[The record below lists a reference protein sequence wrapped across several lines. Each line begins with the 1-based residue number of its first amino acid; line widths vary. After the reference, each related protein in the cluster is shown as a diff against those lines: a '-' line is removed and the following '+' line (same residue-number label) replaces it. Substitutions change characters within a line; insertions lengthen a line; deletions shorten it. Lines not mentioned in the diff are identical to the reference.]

1 MAIGTLTL
9 EKVQQLCAERDKL
22 EDDVEELKKET
33 PKSLWCKDLDAF
45 TKELDAQDLQ
55 EAKDDEYE
63 LSNMGND
70 AARIFRQV
78 GKNQRKNTKKTVTAE
93 KADSQST
100 TNNQASTASVTTT
113 NAQKEIAKPKR
124 GGGKKGAAKKKM
136 EVESDEDD
144 ELDTSLQDRLAAYN
158 HGLSADQSAVEDQ
171 GSKQNSPTEDFQPKQ
186 KETTKRAKKAAPV
199 YVEMSDEDDTMG
211 TIPEEENEEEG
222 EKQPRKAGAKGMKA
236 ADGRTKKATIVSDS
250 DSDFGFE
257 EDDDTDEEAIPRK
270 GSKKPAADKPPKPS
284 KTKPKKSN
292 STTTAPV
299 PRKRGP
305 KRPTQGQ
312 KLIDEMLKPTSV
324 DDAVDTVQ
332 PSPYKKSPEKKVRK
346 MRPSPFNKKSGSVMS
361 KLRQE
366 SDTSP
371 PSANGSAG
379 SSSNSPEEVNEV
391 PKPAGRSRPQR
402 ATRAPVQYVLSESS
416 DEKDED
422 EDEISDSDFVEDDD

>member
-1 MAIGTLTL
+1 LI
-9 EKVQQLCAERDKL
+9 E
-22 EDDVEELKKET
+22 
-33 PKSLWCKDLDAF
+33 
-45 TKELDAQDLQ
+45 AQ
-55 EAKDDEYE
+55 
-63 LSNMGND
+63 
-70 AARIFRQV
+70 
-78 GKNQRKNTKKTVTAE
+78 TAMI
-93 KADSQST
+93 
-100 TNNQASTASVTTT
+100 TATF
-113 NAQKEIAKPKR
+113 NI
-124 GGGKKGAAKKKM
+124 
-136 EVESDEDD
+136 DI
-144 ELDTSLQDRLAAYN
+144 
-158 HGLSADQSAVEDQ
+158 
-171 GSKQNSPTEDFQPKQ
+171 KQ
-186 KETTKRAKKAAPV
+186 
-199 YVEMSDEDDTMG
+199 
-211 TIPEEENEEEG
+211 
-222 EKQPRKAGAKGMKA
+222 
-236 ADGRTKKATIVSDS
+236 
-250 DSDFGFE
+250 
-257 EDDDTDEEAIPRK
+257 
-270 GSKKPAADKPPKPS
+270 
-284 KTKPKKSN
+284 
-292 STTTAPV
+292 
-299 PRKRGP
+299 RKRGP